1 MLEFLLSSFGDE
13 EPKSNALDV
22 ISNIIG
28 WTYFV
33 SWSISFYGQ
42 LYENFKVKNVK
53 GIAFEF
59 LGLNL
64 TGFLFLSAYSS
75 AGYFKGGDNGWPFSG
90 DITKQDLFF
99 AYHAV
104 AITILTI
111 IQTGYYFRKGD
122 NPGVSVWCIIVLII
136 LWSQTILYV
145 LLTWIFGWN
154 VIFEQEKL
162 NVLYWMGYEKLF
174 ISFIKYVPQVYLNY
188 KRKSTVGWSIFNI
201 LLDFM
206 GGFLSF
212 LQMLLDSINGK
223 SANLVDVNIVKF
235 ILSWIA
241 MGFDAIF
248 MFQHYILYNP
258 KKKKTRDALLD
269 EYSIPKK

>member
-1 MLEFLLSSFGDE
+1 MLDLFLQSYREE
-13 EPKSNALDV
+13 EPKSNTLDV

-28 WTYFV
+28 WTYFIC
-33 SWSISFYGQ
+33 WSISFYGQ
-42 LYENFKVKNVK
+42 LYENLRVKNVR

-111 IQTGYYFRKGD
+111 IQTVYYYKKGD
-122 NPGVSVWCIIVLII
+122 NAGVSLWCIIVLIV

-145 LLTWIFGWN
+145 LLTWIFGWQ
-154 VIFEQEKL
+154 VIFQNEKL

-174 ISFIKYVPQVYLNY
+174 ISFIKYVPQMYLNY

-258 KKKKTRDALLD
+258 KKKIRNALLD